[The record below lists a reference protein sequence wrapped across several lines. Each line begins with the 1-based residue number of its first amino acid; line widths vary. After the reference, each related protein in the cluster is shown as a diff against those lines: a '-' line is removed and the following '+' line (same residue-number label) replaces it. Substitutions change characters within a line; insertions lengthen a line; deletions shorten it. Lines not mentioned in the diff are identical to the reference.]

1 MGKNTKNLPLV
12 RDSYIHEGKSRC
24 DKRWENLRIILRLKN
39 STLIAQQSNF
49 WPSGGGSE
57 ESIEKCFMH
66 DWIEACNLQINLRSD
81 GKLT

>member
-1 MGKNTKNLPLV
+1 MGQK
-12 RDSYIHEGKSRC
+12 
-24 DKRWENLRIILRLKN
+24 LRKLKN
-39 STLIAQQSNF
+39 NFKVKKFNFIVAQQSNF